1 MARDAPRSSVPPR
14 GAGWPPRHIKPC
26 VSRGFFVMN
35 YSVYILFSKITKRY
49 YTGQTQDI
57 DNRMSEH
64 NSGETTSIK
73 NGIPWELVWVKEVE
87 SRSDAVLLESKIKK
101 RGAERFLSDQ

>member
-1 MARDAPRSSVPPR
+1 
-14 GAGWPPRHIKPC
+14 
-26 VSRGFFVMN
+26 MN

-57 DNRMSEH
+57 DNRISEH

-73 NGIPWELVWVKEVE
+73 NGIPWKLVWVMEVG
-87 SRSDAVLLESKIKK
+87 SRSEAVLLESKIKK
-101 RGAERFLSDQ
+101 RGAKRFLSDH